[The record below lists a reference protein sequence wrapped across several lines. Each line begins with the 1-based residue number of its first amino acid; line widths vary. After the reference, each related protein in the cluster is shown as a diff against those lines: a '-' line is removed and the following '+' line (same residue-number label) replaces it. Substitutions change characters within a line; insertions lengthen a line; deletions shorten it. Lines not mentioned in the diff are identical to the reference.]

1 MYTMEKKLYRNPN
14 DRVLGGVAAGLSR
27 YFDIDV
33 TWVRILFILAA
44 LFGMSGLFI
53 YIILW
58 VAIPEQP
65 FSWNAST
72 DYRVDTDAK
81 STAEPIIPAPAA
93 PAKNGKSRTIAGMVL
108 IFLGLFFLLREFDLI
123 PFWFHLGKLWPLV
136 FIIPGLV
143 MLANSSKKTS
153 RKADA
158 AATEK
163 APEDESSSVH

>member
-1 MYTMEKKLYRNPN
+1 MEKKLYRNPN

-44 LFGMSGLFI
+44 LFGMSGVFI

-72 DYRVDTDAK
+72 DYRVNGAETK
-81 STAEPIIPAPAA
+81 SAAEPIIPAPVV
-93 PAKNGKSRTIAGMVL
+93 PAKNGNSRTIAGMVL

-158 AATEK
+158 GEAKKT
-163 APEDESSSVH
+163 PEDESSSVH